1 MSDYF
6 NSFNEDEDFS
16 YLISKFEDAVES
28 GLINETHFS
37 EEEYDYLINHY
48 MGEDDGDSVFML
60 AKMAHREHPYSVDL
74 IIRYV
79 DVLIVNKDYSEA
91 IKVTEQR
98 LATDSHNADILFL
111 HGRALAKTG
120 QHEEAR
126 RFINAAA
133 EIEQEDSAEMYTT
146 IGQDYVEEED
156 FENALYYLE
165 IVYGTSPA
173 NYDVLNDLAYC
184 YDRLGDLEKATDL
197 YQKLIDI
204 DPFNDYIWY
213 NIGTIYSKIPDYDKA
228 LDAYGYALALNP
240 SNTSALYNKAI
251 ILINNKKIKEATEL
265 FEDFLT
271 LEPDNVQVMIALA
284 DSYLTLGENDNASVY
299 FKRVLSFDKNSVEAN
314 MGISAILLYEK
325 DYFSSLV
332 HLRRVMGKEEA
343 DYHFMAE
350 PLYNAYIET
359 KIIEFLIYTLIAL
372 YKTGAMQKFYIGI
385 DILLEK
391 DEIWLDKLLE
401 YLPKVNKDKIVA
413 QKIKQHKEGLSN

>member
-79 DVLIVNKDYSEA
+79 DVLIVNKDYNEA

-126 RFINAAA
+126 RFIYAAA

-146 IGQDYVEEED
+146 IGQDYVVEED
-156 FENALYYLE
+156 F
-165 IVYGTSPA
+165 
-173 NYDVLNDLAYC
+173 
-184 YDRLGDLEKATDL
+184 
-197 YQKLIDI
+197 
-204 DPFNDYIWY
+204 
-213 NIGTIYSKIPDYDKA
+213 
-228 LDAYGYALALNP
+228 
-240 SNTSALYNKAI
+240 
-251 ILINNKKIKEATEL
+251 
-265 FEDFLT
+265 
-271 LEPDNVQVMIALA
+271 
-284 DSYLTLGENDNASVY
+284 
-299 FKRVLSFDKNSVEAN
+299 
-314 MGISAILLYEK
+314 
-325 DYFSSLV
+325 
-332 HLRRVMGKEEA
+332 
-343 DYHFMAE
+343 
-350 PLYNAYIET
+350 
-359 KIIEFLIYTLIAL
+359 
-372 YKTGAMQKFYIGI
+372 
-385 DILLEK
+385 
-391 DEIWLDKLLE
+391 
-401 YLPKVNKDKIVA
+401 
-413 QKIKQHKEGLSN
+413 